1 MVPANIHKNYPIPSI
16 QRLPVYLRFL
26 KELRLQGEEGV
37 SCTKIA
43 DELGQLS
50 VQVRK
55 DLAITGLAGRPKV
68 GYKVK
73 ELITA
78 IETFLGW
85 DKEMRAFLVGAGS
98 LGSAILGYS
107 GFVKFGLH
115 VIAAFDTDQDKV
127 GKTIHHCPV
136 HHLDELTC
144 MGNDKKIDIGI
155 LTVPSGAAQSVANL
169 LVDVGVRG
177 IWNYTPIRLT
187 LPDHVI
193 CEQVKLSASFAV
205 LSSALKSQKM
215 KSEKPE
221 RIKSEC
227 GE

>member
-1 MVPANIHKNYPIPSI
+1 VIPTNTRKNYPSPSI

-26 KELRLQGEEGV
+26 KELRLLGEESV

-55 DLAITGLAGRPKV
+55 DLAITGIAGRPKV
-68 GYKVK
+68 GYKVND
-73 ELITA
+73 LIVA

-107 GFVKFGLH
+107 GFTRFGLR
-115 VIAAFDTDQDKV
+115 VVAAFDTDRDKV

-155 LTVPSGAAQSVANL
+155 LTVPAGAAQPVADL
-169 LVDVGVRG
+169 LVDIGVRG
-177 IWNYTPIRLT
+177 IWNYTPIRLL
-187 LPDHVI
+187 LPPHVV

-205 LSSALKSQKM
+205 LSCAIKSQK
-215 KSEKPE
+215 SEK
-221 RIKSEC
+221 
-227 GE
+227 